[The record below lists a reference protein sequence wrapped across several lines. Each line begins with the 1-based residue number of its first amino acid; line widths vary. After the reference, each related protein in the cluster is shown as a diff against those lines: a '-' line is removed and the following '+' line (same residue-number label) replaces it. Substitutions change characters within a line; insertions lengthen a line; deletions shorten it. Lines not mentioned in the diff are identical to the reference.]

1 MSETIRTYKDLCEE
15 RDRLKNLLAIQKQRV
30 RDDWSGIKETFEPVS
45 NVFET
50 LGKMVNMEKGN
61 PLINNGLK
69 IVTDLLI
76 KNFVLAKA
84 GWITRLAVPFV
95 VKNYSSHVI
104 ADKGRIVFNKL
115 EKLFRKRKRSAAR
128 KTPDPSDVNLAG
140 NDFADN
146 DNLTG
151 KDL

>member
-15 RDRLKNLLAIQKQRV
+15 RDRLQNLLAIQKQRV
-30 RDDWSGIKETFEPVS
+30 RDDWGGVKKAFEPVS
-45 NVFET
+45 NVFGV
-50 LGKMVNMEKGN
+50 LGKMSSMEKGN

-69 IVTDLLI
+69 IAADLLI

-115 EKLFRKRKRSAAR
+115 EKLFRKRKGNAPC
-128 KTPDPSDVNLAG
+128 KTGNPPDVDLTSS
-140 NDFADN
+140 DFAGN

-151 KDL
+151 KNL